1 MKGIYQ
7 ANKSRNHNLQLQHKR
22 SRKSIKGLTLVE
34 TLIVLAIFGLSLT
47 FVGPNIQR
55 FVAHSRIIAQ
65 INDISAIIQHARAM
79 AINHHDTITLCPS
92 PNFSRCSYDW
102 QQGIVVFIDQNGNS
116 IRDDEE
122 LLLASSQKIPATE
135 KVLGPNSTIRFYDTG
150 ANSSAASILICP
162 HNNDATLARALFIS
176 LQGSTRVSKDEN
188 RDGVHDRRR
197 GQNLSCI

>member
-1 MKGIYQ
+1 MKSMYQ
-7 ANKSRNHNLQLQHKR
+7 ANKTHNRSLPPQHNR
-22 SRKSIKGLTLVE
+22 SLKTINGLTLVE
-34 TLIVLAIFGLSLT
+34 TLIVLAIFGLSLS

-55 FVAHSRIIAQ
+55 FVAHSRIIAHL
-65 INDISAIIQHARAM
+65 NDISAIIQHARVL

-92 PNFSRCSYDW
+92 PNFSRCSNDW
-102 QQGIVVFIDQNGNS
+102 QQGIVVFIDLNGNS

-135 KVLGPNSTIRFYDTG
+135 KVFGPNSTIRFYDTG
-150 ANSSAASILICP
+150 LNSSAASILICP

-197 GQNLSCI
+197 GQNLACI